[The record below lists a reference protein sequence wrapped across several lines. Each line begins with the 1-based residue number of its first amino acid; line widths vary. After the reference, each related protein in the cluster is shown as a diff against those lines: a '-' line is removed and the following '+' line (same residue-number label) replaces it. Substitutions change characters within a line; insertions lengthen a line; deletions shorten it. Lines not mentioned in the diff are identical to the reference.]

1 MDKLP
6 LSLET
11 DRIITYG
18 AASSRAPA
26 VGRRQRRPP
35 PPGGCPP
42 ARRGGGGRARGGAP
56 PPPATVKRPTYFS
69 YRPIYCAS
77 ASTCPSSARCNSDAL
92 TPAGSPSGA
101 TSSACNLKK

>member
-6 LSLET
+6 LFQET

-26 VGRRQRRPP
+26 VGRERPNPP
-35 PPGGCPP
+35 PPLGGT
-42 ARRGGGGRARGGAP
+42 AFGRGRGGQP
-56 PPPATVKRPTYFS
+56 FPPATVKRPTYFS

-101 TSSACNLKK
+101 TSS